1 MLLCTRMKLL
11 SLLLL
16 PVAGAA
22 LMTVSHAQDD
32 RPKVTAA
39 EALKLGVDKLAEKLG
54 DQSEA
59 GQDSAALF
67 YATAKRLQTENK
79 LAATDL
85 MLVSDLDNLRQVI
98 GDWDDAWCEGM
109 YHVSGGGTMWS
120 HMQSRNNAVLE
131 DLLAVFAAKMP
142 LKEGNAGEA
151 VHTEWNKVKK
161 AIETAKGPEDADP
174 ETAKAWKEHK
184 KVMLERWERLHF
196 ELQAINDTDAKAVLK
211 HIMPDAE
218 QLAEF
223 SGK

>member
-1 MLLCTRMKLL
+1 MKLPFL
-11 SLLLL
+11 FLL

-22 LMTVSHAQDD
+22 LLTVSAAQDES
-32 RPKVTAA
+32 PKVTAA
-39 EALKLGVDKLAEKLG
+39 EALKLGVDKLTEKLG
-54 DQSEA
+54 DESEA
-59 GQDSAALF
+59 GQDSAARF
-67 YATAKRLQTENK
+67 YAIAKRLQTENK
-79 LAATDL
+79 LAAKDL

-131 DLLAVFAAKMP
+131 DFLAEIAAKMP

-151 VHTEWNKVKK
+151 VHAEWNKVKK
-161 AIETAKGPEDADP
+161 GIEAAKGPADADP
-174 ETAKAWKEHK
+174 ETAKAWKDHK

-196 ELQAINDTDAKAVLK
+196 ELQAINDTDAKAILK

-218 QLAEF
+218 QLKEF
-223 SGK
+223 SGE